1 MGLFSKLFMSLGFGE
16 AKIETIFDDDSV
28 RQGGDLTGIICL
40 RGGSS
45 DIKFDGIF
53 VELFGE
59 YLSGEEDDVVL
70 ETAKIGELQLAEDF
84 VLEEDADVEL
94 PFSLSL
100 PPNAPITTKDLLSE
114 DDKSNVYMR
123 TSLKVDFAD
132 DPEDFDRINVYP
144 SREVET
150 VILALTQGL
159 EFALIETQT
168 ILYHDEIIQEFEF
181 VPREDSDYK
190 KYLDEIECYFFHVD
204 GGIKVCME
212 IDKRVRNFSTA
223 FLDAFDMDETYKTLF
238 IPIEDLQEGPTR
250 VAILMDRFIYEYAQ

>member
-1 MGLFSKLFMSLGFGE
+1 MEIFMGLFSKLFMSLGFGE

-150 VILALTQGL
+150 VILALTQASNL
-159 EFALIETQT
+159 RSSKRKLFYITTKLFRNLNLCLEKTLTIKSISTKSNATSSMLMVASKFVWKSINEFATSVL
-168 ILYHDEIIQEFEF
+168 
-181 VPREDSDYK
+181 RS
-190 KYLDEIECYFFHVD
+190 
-204 GGIKVCME
+204 
-212 IDKRVRNFSTA
+212 
-223 FLDAFDMDETYKTLF
+223 
-238 IPIEDLQEGPTR
+238 
-250 VAILMDRFIYEYAQ
+250 

>member
-150 VILALTQGL
+150 VILALTQASNL
-159 EFALIETQT
+159 RSSKRKLFYITTKLFRNLNLCLEKTLTIKSISTKSNATSSMLMVASKFVWKSINEFATSVL
-168 ILYHDEIIQEFEF
+168 
-181 VPREDSDYK
+181 RS
-190 KYLDEIECYFFHVD
+190 
-204 GGIKVCME
+204 
-212 IDKRVRNFSTA
+212 
-223 FLDAFDMDETYKTLF
+223 
-238 IPIEDLQEGPTR
+238 
-250 VAILMDRFIYEYAQ
+250 